1 MSGSTFFGESDLI
14 GQSVTF
20 RNGRFPVQILRL
32 LYEAPGDPQV
42 EKHSNQIWAG
52 GAVSLMV
59 TQSWPWYSQV
69 ADKKHHILHPH

>member
-20 RNGRFPVQILRL
+20 RNGRFPVQILQL

-42 EKHSNQIWAG
+42 EKHSNQI
-52 GAVSLMV
+52 
-59 TQSWPWYSQV
+59 YSN
-69 ADKKHHILHPH
+69 P